1 MKILLV
7 SPCSDEGIF
16 DRSFMAPP
24 LGVLRLAGFL
34 NGRGHVAEFFDPNI
48 HRVSQPRTTLE
59 EKLQEKDWDIIGFSL
74 LDETLVKDLENIH
87 LASRM
92 VPGAQLVAGG
102 IEAQFN
108 YQTVLDK
115 SPCNIV
121 VLGEGEIPIL
131 MMANGEPLHE
141 IPGIVYKNN
150 AVPLSAELFN
160 EATDAIHWEDIP
172 YERYWDFYVQKYGG
186 SMTVENEREV
196 HTVRVFSRNRCPIAC
211 KFCSSTN
218 QLTWGADAKVPVIS
232 ATGEMLISVID
243 RIVEA
248 HPRVKTIYLTDDDFC
263 INKRDVIR
271 FCQRVVERNYQ
282 DLSFLCFARV
292 TDLNDELL
300 GWMKKAN
307 FRRLNIGVDSFSD
320 DVLVEMGKRC
330 TAAQIHNALE
340 LVKKHDI
347 RPFMNLILITP
358 GTMLDQL
365 EVTIGEA
372 LRYAEDP
379 FYNTGFALAVIPL
392 KGSEFNELHW
402 DFQSSIET
410 IAGTDIHIRK
420 DEMIWA
426 DDLIVREVQER
437 FFYEADAFV
446 SREAD
451 RLKIVHQNSSN
462 MSVLRLKFMMKLINE
477 AKATAPPPVNQRQ
490 IAN

>member
-320 DVLVEMGKRC
+320 DVLVEMGKR
-330 TAAQIHNALE
+330 
-340 LVKKHDI
+340 
-347 RPFMNLILITP
+347 
-358 GTMLDQL
+358 
-365 EVTIGEA
+365 
-372 LRYAEDP
+372 
-379 FYNTGFALAVIPL
+379 
-392 KGSEFNELHW
+392 
-402 DFQSSIET
+402 
-410 IAGTDIHIRK
+410 
-420 DEMIWA
+420 
-426 DDLIVREVQER
+426 
-437 FFYEADAFV
+437 
-446 SREAD
+446 
-451 RLKIVHQNSSN
+451 
-462 MSVLRLKFMMKLINE
+462 
-477 AKATAPPPVNQRQ
+477 
-490 IAN
+490 